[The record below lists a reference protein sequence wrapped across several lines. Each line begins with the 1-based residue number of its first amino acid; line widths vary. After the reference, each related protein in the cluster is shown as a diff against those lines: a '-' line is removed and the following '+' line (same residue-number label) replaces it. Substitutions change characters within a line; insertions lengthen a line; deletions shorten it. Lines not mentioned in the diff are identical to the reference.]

1 MKFLINWFEI
11 PATDIQRAVA
21 FYNRVFGFTLK
32 VIDCGSEKMACFPE
46 INGVSGSITQM
57 EGVEPSSKGI
67 QITMDG
73 GEDLNDRLALV
84 EKAGGNIVTGKTKI
98 EVEGRG
104 YFALFSDS
112 EGNTIG
118 LYSDK

>member
-11 PATDIQRAVA
+11 PATDIKRAVT
-21 FYNRVFGFTLK
+21 FYNRVFDLSLE

-46 INGVSGSITQM
+46 INGISGSITEM
-57 EGVEPSSKGI
+57 EGMEPSAKGTL
-67 QITMDG
+67 ITMDG
-73 GEDLNDRLALV
+73 GDDLNDRLAMV
-84 EKAGGNIVTGKTKI
+84 EKAGGKILKTKTKI

>member
-11 PATDIQRAVA
+11 PAKDINRAVA
-21 FYNRVFGFTLK
+21 FYNNVFDLSLE
-32 VIDCGSEKMACFPE
+32 VLDCGSEKMACFPE
-46 INGVSGSITQM
+46 VNGVSGSITQM
-57 EGVEPSSKGI
+57 EGLEPSPKGT

-73 GEDLNDRLALV
+73 GDDLNDRLALV
-84 EKAGGNIVTGKTKI
+84 EKAGGKVLTAKTKI